1 MEKLVAVKIL
11 ENTKMSHEEFV
22 DLSKSL
28 DKLEQNSF
36 NKRAFDVSKLEYEFV
51 ENPFSIIYLYFIDDN
66 LVGYLDYWV
75 TFDSATIFRI
85 GVDENVQKQGIGS
98 KLMNKMIEDIKINY
112 GEVFFI
118 SLEVRKSNIKAQ
130 KLYSKFDFFE
140 YTTKQNYYE
149 DGEDALLMGRNM

>member
-75 TFDSATIFRI
+75 TFDSATIFRV

-98 KLMNKMIEDIKINY
+98 KLMNKMIEDIKDNY
-112 GEVFFI
+112 EEVFFI

>member
-11 ENTKMSHEEFV
+11 EEKMMSHEEFV
-22 DLSKSL
+22 GLSKSL
-28 DKLEQNSF
+28 DELEQNSF
-36 NKRAFDVSKLEYEFV
+36 KKRAFDVSKLEYEFV
-51 ENPFSIIYLYFIDDN
+51 ENPFSIIYLYYMDDK

-85 GVDENVQKQGIGS
+85 GVDENIQKHGIGS
-98 KLMNKMIEDIKINY
+98 KLMDMMIQDIKNKY
-112 GEVFFI
+112 NEVFFI

>member
-11 ENTKMSHEEFV
+11 ENTKMSHEEFA

-98 KLMNKMIEDIKINY
+98 KLMNKMIEDIKNNY
-112 GEVFFI
+112 EEVFFI

>member
-1 MEKLVAVKIL
+1 MEKLVTVKIL

-98 KLMNKMIEDIKINY
+98 KLMNKMIEDIKNNY
-112 GEVFFI
+112 EEVFFI

>member
-11 ENTKMSHEEFV
+11 ENTKMSNEEFV

-98 KLMNKMIEDIKINY
+98 KLMNKMIEDIKVNY

>member
-1 MEKLVAVKIL
+1 M
-11 ENTKMSHEEFV
+11 
-22 DLSKSL
+22 D
-28 DKLEQNSF
+28 DK
-36 NKRAFDVSKLEYEFV
+36 
-51 ENPFSIIYLYFIDDN
+51 

-85 GVDENVQKQGIGS
+85 GVDENIQKHGIGS
-98 KLMNKMIEDIKINY
+98 KLMDMMIQDIKNKY
-112 GEVFFI
+112 NEVFFI

-130 KLYSKFDFFE
+130 KLYSKFDFLE

>member
-98 KLMNKMIEDIKINY
+98 KLMNKMIEDIKNNY
-112 GEVFFI
+112 EEVFFI

>member
-1 MEKLVAVKIL
+1 MEKLVTVKIL

-75 TFDSATIFRI
+75 TFDSATIFRL

-98 KLMNKMIEDIKINY
+98 KLMNKMIEDIKNNY
-112 GEVFFI
+112 EEVFFI

>member
-11 ENTKMSHEEFV
+11 KEKMMSHEEFV
-22 DLSKSL
+22 GLSKSL
-28 DKLEQNSF
+28 DELEQNSF
-36 NKRAFDVSKLEYEFV
+36 KNRAFDVSKLEYEFV
-51 ENPFSIIYLYFIDDN
+51 ENPFSIIYLYYVDDK

-85 GVDENVQKQGIGS
+85 GVDENIQKHGIGS
-98 KLMNKMIEDIKINY
+98 KLMDMMIQDIKNKY
-112 GEVFFI
+112 NEVFFI

-130 KLYSKFDFFE
+130 KLYSKFDFLE

>member
-98 KLMNKMIEDIKINY
+98 KLMNKMIEDIKDNY
-112 GEVFFI
+112 EEVFFI